1 MTAPEKGKPRRGK
14 PVRSKANPA
23 KRGVGRPRGKNRD
36 AVLARILEVA
46 RKHFAEKGFAQT
58 TLIGIG
64 HEAGMTHTAL
74 YSYVDS
80 KVDLYLAT
88 LVDAEAQF
96 LPDFSDAMKECT
108 TLRQRFRRIAQASV
122 AAYARD
128 RSVSG
133 FLAALPIEMRRHP
146 ELNAALE
153 QQNSAVYRFMSSL
166 FDEAKRNGEIAANA
180 STINL
185 ASAFFGG
192 MAGVVLFQLG
202 AQAPSLA
209 SAMEAFLAMIDGD
222 IFDDHQ

>member
-1 MTAPEKGKPRRGK
+1 MTAPAKGRARARK
-14 PVRSKANPA
+14 NPA

-36 AVLARILEVA
+36 AMLASILEVA
-46 RKHFAEKGFAQT
+46 RRHFAEKGFAQT
-58 TLIGIG
+58 TLVGIG

-74 YSYVDS
+74 YSYFDS
-80 KVDLYLAT
+80 KADLYLAT

-96 LPDFSDAMKECT
+96 LPEFTDAMKKCG
-108 TLRQRFRRIAQASV
+108 TLRERFRRIAQASV

-128 RSVSG
+128 PSVSG

-166 FDEAKRNGEIAANA
+166 FDEAKRNSEIATNA

-209 SAMEAFLAMIDGD
+209 DAMEAFLAMIDGE
-222 IFDDHQ
+222 IFDDR